1 MPAMLGDRIPT
12 LSMLLW
18 SQQQQ
23 GQPCQQSNV
32 TRSVDEILFR
42 TGSYETLEAV
52 VRRDRRRLGA
62 LLGYVR
68 YALNPALQAEAVRL
82 GHHLSARLPAIVD
95 YLIQPNPGAS

>member
-1 MPAMLGDRIPT
+1 MTDVPVG
-12 LSMLLW
+12 S
-18 SQQQQ
+18 
-23 GQPCQQSNV
+23 GNG
-32 TRSVDEILFR
+32 ILYNSA
-42 TGSYETLEAV
+42 GSYETLEAV

-95 YLIQPNPGAS
+95 FLIQPTPGEGCIWQSPCRSC

>member
-1 MPAMLGDRIPT
+1 MAPNA
-12 LSMLLW
+12 
-18 SQQQQ
+18 
-23 GQPCQQSNV
+23 
-32 TRSVDEILFR
+32 
-42 TGSYETLEAV
+42 GSYETLEAV

-95 YLIQPNPGAS
+95 YLIQPNPGARGSAVSVQVMLTWVLPRWKRT